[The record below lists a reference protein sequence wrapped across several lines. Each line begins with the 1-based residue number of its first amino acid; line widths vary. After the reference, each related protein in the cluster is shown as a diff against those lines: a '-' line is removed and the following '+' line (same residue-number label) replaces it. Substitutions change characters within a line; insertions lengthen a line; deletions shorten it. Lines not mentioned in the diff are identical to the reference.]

1 MQENDLLQ
9 QLPKELLRTLHGC
22 RFTKDTLGCSSAVV
36 LHVPEKRSY
45 LKIAPYNPVEPLAV
59 EAAVLEWLQDRLP
72 VPKVHYYEEWQGREY
87 LLISELEGTVCS
99 DAVHRLDPEAL
110 ARNLAEGLKMIHSVD
125 IAHCP
130 FNQTLEVKLEKAR
143 RHMELGLV
151 NEDEFEDEYM
161 GKTAGDLYAM
171 LPAKRPS
178 REDLVF
184 THGDYCLPNVILKD
198 GKVRGFIDWGR
209 AGVAD
214 RYQDIALG
222 VRSLRHNHYPEDLV
236 TVFLEAYGITDPDW
250 GKIEYF
256 ILLDEFF

>member
-1 MQENDLLQ
+1 
-9 QLPKELLRTLHGC
+9 
-22 RFTKDTLGCSSAVV
+22 
-36 LHVPEKRSY
+36 
-45 LKIAPYNPVEPLAV
+45 
-59 EAAVLEWLQDRLP
+59 
-72 VPKVHYYEEWQGREY
+72 
-87 LLISELEGTVCS
+87 
-99 DAVHRLDPEAL
+99 
-110 ARNLAEGLKMIHSVD
+110 MIHSVD

-130 FNQTLEVKLEKAR
+130 FNQTLEVKLR
-143 RHMELGLV
+143 RHAATWSWAWSTKMSSRMSTWE
-151 NEDEFEDEYM
+151 
-161 GKTAGDLYAM
+161 KPQAISTAM